1 MINNPIK
8 VMIDNWPNRQ
18 AFAVD
23 VGASLAAVHKWAQ
36 NGRIPSEFQEKAV
49 HAARDRGLDWIT
61 PAWMLRVHNPD
72 MAAAIARMMP
82 PTRQGKAPKKQA
94 GAA

>member
-1 MINNPIK
+1 
-8 VMIDNWPNRQ
+8 MIDNWPNRQ

-72 MAAAIARMMP
+72 MNGVSGFMSPAA
-82 PTRQGKAPKKQA
+82 RQGKAPKKQA